1 MKKETEY
8 ESMARHMFGDNIKKV
23 SDIIKQ
29 PKLKVVKK

>member
-1 MKKETEY
+1 MTIQEFNDLAK
-8 ESMARHMFGDNIKKV
+8 SMFGSNIKKV